1 MLEHEKRL
9 DDVVPAGKFGD
20 GEAVE
25 IRTKMGTAVSR
36 GNVMSVTPFGLI
48 VRESTG
54 DTKFYKD
61 SLYLFASLET
71 ELPTVVKDQLHD
83 ASLDARVRAKL
94 ASMAEAGDP
103 TPDDTGAKPI
113 DPNAKDA
120 DYKDKDGEKD
130 KDGGEEKDD
139 EEKKPEKKDD
149 GKKKAV
155 ADPESSIDTD
165 KLPDDIKRAIISTH
179 EMDEGQ
185 LNNVL
190 SDISDAALK
199 ALKRTGISEAEI
211 FEIVQ
216 KINDA
221 SFEVLTGKKP
231 GGPKKKGKKE

>member
-1 MLEHEKRL
+1 MLMLEHEKRL

-25 IRTKMGTAVSR
+25 IRTKMGTTVSR
-36 GNVMSVTPFGLI
+36 GNVLSVTPFGLI

-61 SLYLFASLET
+61 TLYLFASLET
-71 ELPTVVKDQLHD
+71 EPPTVVKDQLHD
-83 ASLDARVRAKL
+83 ASLDARVQAKL
-94 ASMAEAGDP
+94 ASMSEAGDP

-113 DPNAKDA
+113 DPNATDA
-120 DYKDKDGEKD
+120 DYKDKDGD
-130 KDGGEEKDD
+130 DKDD

-149 GKKKAV
+149 DKKKKAV

-165 KLPDDIKRAIISTH
+165 KLPDDIKAAIISTH

-190 SDISDAALK
+190 RDISDAALK
-199 ALKRTGISEAEI
+199 SLKRTGISESEI
-211 FEIVQ
+211 FGIIQ

-231 GGPKKKGKKE
+231 GDSSKKNGKKE